1 MYFSLYR
8 VSAFR
13 ICVVALG
20 IVLFPVALV
29 AGDKVDTTKVYQIR
43 EVTVT
48 EQYRNTEVRASA
60 PLQILSSKQIEKL
73 NALQVSDAVK
83 YFSGVTVKDYGG
95 IGGLKTVS
103 VRSLGAAHTAV
114 SYDGITLTDC
124 QTGQIDV
131 GRFSLDNVDML
142 SLNNGQSD
150 NIFQPARM
158 FASAS
163 LLNIRT
169 LSPKFINNKTLN
181 GKVSLKGGS
190 FGLLNPS
197 FLLQQKISPK
207 YAVTLSGEWLSAHGE
222 YPYLLHHSY
231 LGDGT
236 TSNETRKNSDVQ
248 NFRIEG
254 ALHANFSENESGYLK
269 AYFYNSERGL
279 PGGTILYNEGAFTS
293 QRMWDNTFFVQSHY
307 ENHFSKLFSMQ
318 LNAKYHHGYL
328 HYTDTVVLNNV
339 GYEESYF
346 TQNEYYAS
354 ASLLYKAFRNV
365 SFSFSTDGSV
375 NNMFALFENKAL
387 TESFAQP
394 VRYSLLSVLAAK
406 YVSEKVLATASV
418 LSTLVTETVENG
430 TAADNRKRLSPYASV
445 TYKPFVET
453 DLRFRAFYKNIF
465 RLPTFND
472 LYYARIGNADLR
484 PEITDQFNLGITYAV
499 SPAKWLPLFSITA
512 DVYRNNVK
520 DKIVAMPTKN
530 LFKWSM
536 LNLGKVEITGIDLT
550 AETSIKATKKLGFV
564 LGGTYT
570 YQRALDVTSPGGST
584 YEHQI
589 PYTPRVSGSGRFA
602 VETPWVD
609 VAYSLLWS
617 GKRYA
622 LFQNFAENRLPGYS
636 DHSISA
642 SRSFKLKDKTL
653 SVNAE
658 VLNLLNENY
667 AIVKWFPMP
676 GRSVRGTVSLRF

>member
-1 MYFSLYR
+1 MSFLLNR

-73 NALQVSDAVK
+73 NTLQVSDAVK
-83 YFSGVTVKDYGG
+83 YFSGVTLKDYGG
-95 IGGLKTVS
+95 IGGLKTVT

-169 LSPKFINNKTLN
+169 LSPKFSNNKTLN
-181 GKVSLKGGS
+181 GKASLKGGS

-222 YPYLLHHSY
+222 YPYLLQHSY

-307 ENHFSKLFSMQ
+307 ENHFSKLLSLQ
-318 LNAKYHHGYL
+318 LNAKYHHGYI
-328 HYTDTVVLNNV
+328 HYTDTAVLNNV

-346 TQNEYYAS
+346 TQNEYYGFA
-354 ASLLYKAFRNV
+354 ALQ
-365 SFSFSTDGSV
+365 SFQEYF
-375 NNMFALFENKAL
+375 FL
-387 TESFAQP
+387 
-394 VRYSLLSVLAAK
+394 
-406 YVSEKVLATASV
+406 
-418 LSTLVTETVENG
+418 
-430 TAADNRKRLSPYASV
+430 
-445 TYKPFVET
+445 
-453 DLRFRAFYKNIF
+453 I
-465 RLPTFND
+465 
-472 LYYARIGNADLR
+472 
-484 PEITDQFNLGITYAV
+484 
-499 SPAKWLPLFSITA
+499 
-512 DVYRNNVK
+512 
-520 DKIVAMPTKN
+520 
-530 LFKWSM
+530 
-536 LNLGKVEITGIDLT
+536 
-550 AETSIKATKKLGFV
+550 
-564 LGGTYT
+564 
-570 YQRALDVTSPGGST
+570 LD
-584 YEHQI
+584 
-589 PYTPRVSGSGRFA
+589 R
-602 VETPWVD
+602 
-609 VAYSLLWS
+609 
-617 GKRYA
+617 
-622 LFQNFAENRLPGYS
+622 
-636 DHSISA
+636 
-642 SRSFKLKDKTL
+642 
-653 SVNAE
+653 
-658 VLNLLNENY
+658 
-667 AIVKWFPMP
+667 WF
-676 GRSVRGTVSLRF
+676 GQ

>member
-1 MYFSLYR
+1 MHFKFLYQSRKSILIQYFVLSTIV
-8 VSAFR
+8 VSATEK
-13 ICVVALG
+13 L
-20 IVLFPVALV
+20 
-29 AGDKVDTTKVYQIR
+29 DTAKVYNIA
-43 EVTVT
+43 EFTIT
-48 EQYRNTEVRASA
+48 EQYRNAEVRSSA

-124 QTGQIDV
+124 QTGQIDI

-169 LSPKFINNKTLN
+169 LSPKFVNNNTFN
-181 GKVSLKGGS
+181 GKASLKVAS
-190 FGLLNPS
+190 FGMINPA
-197 FLLQQKISPK
+197 FFLQQKISKK
-207 YAVTLSGEWLSAHGE
+207 YAATLSGEWLSADGQ
-222 YPYLLHHSY
+222 YPYLLQHSY
-231 LGDGT
+231 LGNGS
-236 TSNETRKNSDVQ
+236 TSNEVRKNSDVQ

-254 ALHANFSENESGYLK
+254 ALHANLSEKESGYLK
-269 AYFYNSERGL
+269 AYLYNSERGL

-293 QRMWDNTFFVQSHY
+293 QRMWDNTFFTQAHY
-307 ENHFSKLFSMQ
+307 ENHFSKLFSLQ

-328 HYTDTVVLNNV
+328 HYLDTVVLNNV

-346 TQNEYYAS
+346 VQNEYYAS
-354 ASLLYKAFRNV
+354 AALLYRAFQHI
-365 SFSFSTDGSV
+365 SFSFSTDASV
-375 NNMFALFENKAL
+375 NNMFARYENVAL

-406 YVSEKVLATASV
+406 YVTENVLATASL
-418 LSTLVTETVENG
+418 LSTLVTETVVNG
-430 TAADNRKRLSPYASV
+430 TNAPDRNRLSPYLSV
-445 TYKPFVET
+445 TYKPFDKT
-453 DLRFRAFYKNIF
+453 DVRFRAFYKNIF

-472 LYYARIGNADLR
+472 LYYSRIGNADLR
-484 PEITDQFNLGITYAV
+484 PEIADQFNVGATYSV
-499 SPAKWLPLFSITA
+499 SPTRWMPLFSVTIDA
-512 DVYRNNVK
+512 YKNKVK

-536 LNLGKVEITGIDLT
+536 LNLGKVEITGIDVT
-550 AETSIKATKKLGFV
+550 AETSLRASKKLGFV

-570 YQRALDVTSPGGST
+570 YQRALDMTTPGGST
-584 YEHQI
+584 YGHQI
-589 PYTPRVSGSGRFA
+589 PYTPRVSGSGKLA

-622 LFQNFAENRLPGYS
+622 LFQNFTENRLPGYS

-642 SRSFKLKDKTL
+642 SRTFKLKDKSL
-653 SVNAE
+653 LISAE